1 VDGHCVVLVVREGIP
16 KRCLEG
22 LDVPNPM
29 RWRVCHHSQWFG
41 TVGHFFPPSLSPHL
55 DFCDIP
61 CQIQEQSFNL
71 LVHQIWSFFF
81 LLCFFYLE
89 WFIKLVYLFNFTP
102 IIFFNPSNLILIPFI
117 LIFLVLSHFLNWFY
131 FAISPSL
138 AFFPIKFN
146 SCSFDCYFFGLD
158 KFLSGIIF

>member
-1 VDGHCVVLVVREGIP
+1 VDGNCVVLAVREGHFEAVFG
-16 KRCLEG
+16 RS
-22 LDVPNPM
+22 
-29 RWRVCHHSQWFG
+29 RHSQPHEVAHVSPF
-41 TVGHFFPPSLSPHL
+41 TVVWRRRSFLPPSLSPHL
-55 DFCDIP
+55 DFCDNP
-61 CQIQEQSFNL
+61 CQIQEQPFNL
-71 LVHQIWSFFF
+71 LVHQIWSIFF

-102 IIFFNPSNLILIPFI
+102 IIFFNHSNLILILLI